1 MLSPPIDDERR
12 KTMELNKELLE
23 KVKKM
28 KTPEE
33 LLAFAKEN
41 GIEMTKEKADAFFK
55 QLGTSSGNIAD
66 DELENVSGGKFDEMG
81 GGEPSPGWRC
91 RKCGRFIPESMKVI
105 LCYTGRCL
113 HCYSEMNI
121 DPENP
126 EEMGY

>member
-1 MLSPPIDDERR
+1 
-12 KTMELNKELLE
+12 MELNKELLE

-66 DELENVSGGKFDEMG
+66 DEL
-81 GGEPSPGWRC
+81 
-91 RKCGRFIPESMKVI
+91 
-105 LCYTGRCL
+105 
-113 HCYSEMNI
+113 
-121 DPENP
+121 
-126 EEMGY
+126 

>member
-1 MLSPPIDDERR
+1 
-12 KTMELNKELLE
+12 MELNKELLE

-41 GIEMTKEKADAFFK
+41 GIEMTKEKAAAFFK

-81 GGEPSPGWRC
+81 GREPTPGWTCPNCGKYIPKTITDLVRPRLRC
-91 RKCGRFIPESMKVI
+91 P
-105 LCYTGRCL
+105 YCL
-113 HCYSEMNI
+113 SIINI
-121 DPENP
+121 DRENP
-126 EEMGY
+126 EARK

>member
-1 MLSPPIDDERR
+1 
-12 KTMELNKELLE
+12 
-23 KVKKM
+23 
-28 KTPEE
+28 
-33 LLAFAKEN
+33 
-41 GIEMTKEKADAFFK
+41 MTKEKADAFFK

-81 GGEPSPGWRC
+81 GGEPTPGWRC